1 VRGFTRA
8 YHETYVRTGKGLPVL
23 TSELAED
30 CQFCWWECKKNRT
43 IPLFVHTTVRGFTGA
58 YLETYV
64 RTGKGL
70 PVLMKGDE

>member
-1 VRGFTRA
+1 VGI
-8 YHETYVRTGKGLPVL
+8 
-23 TSELAED
+23 
-30 CQFCWWECKKNRT
+30 KKNRT
-43 IPLFVHTTVRGFTGA
+43 IPLFVHTTVRGFTGV

>member
-8 YHETYVRTGKGLPVL
+8 YDETFVRTGKGLPVFDIRTGRRL
-23 TSELAED
+23 PVLLVGI
-30 CQFCWWECKKNRT
+30 KKNRT